1 MSARPPNMIGASK
14 NENVCNCPFYAK
26 FRMTIFASQYNS
38 KMVVIVNY
46 GMGNLHSVLKKLRS
60 CGIEAIVSDDYA
72 VIRNASKIILPGVGH
87 FAMAMNNLEKLH
99 LIETLNEC
107 VLVKKTPLL
116 GICLGMQLMANQSE
130 EGAVPGLGWFDAQV
144 VKFNVQNALMYK
156 VPHTG
161 WNQICIEKQSP
172 LMTGITDKSEFYFV
186 HSYHW
191 KTDNKSD
198 ILNTTDYEYNFI
210 SAVEKE
216 NIFGVQYHP
225 EKSHDVG
232 EVLFRNFLKI

>member
-1 MSARPPNMIGASK
+1 
-14 NENVCNCPFYAK
+14 
-26 FRMTIFASQYNS
+26 
-38 KMVVIVNY
+38 
-46 GMGNLHSVLKKLRS
+46 MGNLHSVLKKLRS
-60 CGIEAIVSDDYA
+60 CGADAIVSDDCS

-87 FAMAMNNLEKLH
+87 FAMAMNNLDKLH

-107 VLVKKTPLL
+107 ALIKKTPVL
-116 GICLGMQLMANQSE
+116 GICLGMQLMAAQSE
-130 EGAVPGLGWFDAQV
+130 EGSVPGLGWFDAQV
-144 VKFNVQNALMYK
+144 VRFNIQNSLMYK

-161 WNQICIEKQSP
+161 WNQISIEKQSP
-172 LMTGITDKSEFYFV
+172 LMLGIPDKSEFYFV

-191 KTDNKSD
+191 KTNHNSD
-198 ILNTTDYEYNFI
+198 LLNLTDYEYNFT

-232 EVLFRNFLKI
+232 ELLFRNFLKI